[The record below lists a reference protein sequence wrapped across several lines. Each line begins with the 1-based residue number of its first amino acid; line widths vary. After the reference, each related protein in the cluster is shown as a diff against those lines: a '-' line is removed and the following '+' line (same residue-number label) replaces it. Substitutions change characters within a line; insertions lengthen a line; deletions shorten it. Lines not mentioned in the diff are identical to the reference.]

1 MKTCPYCNITVGG
14 TNSKCPI
21 CQNRLSGESTENH
34 WPYQE
39 TLKKE
44 SVLYK
49 LQLFIV
55 LSLVIV
61 SLALDFLLDLQAGVH
76 WSVIVTLWLLAFEF
90 GIIKLFR
97 NYFSPSKVVTE
108 VALIISLLLLFSGY
122 WMHHTMVITDFIIPI
137 ICIGTL
143 VTNFI
148 LILVDRAS
156 NAMVYLLCNVL
167 VGALPYLVFLFMK
180 HTIPFLWVLCLM
192 ISVITFIGAC
202 VFRGRQVWGELQKRF
217 NM

>member
-1 MKTCPYCNITVGG
+1 MKTCPYCNIAVGG
-14 TNSKCPI
+14 TPSKCPI
-21 CQNRLSGESTENH
+21 CQNGLNGQSTEDH

-44 SVLYK
+44 SILYK
-49 LQLFIV
+49 IQLFFV

-61 SLALDFLLDLQAGVH
+61 SLALDFLFDLQPGVH
-76 WSVIVTLWLLAFEF
+76 WSVVITLWLLAFEF

-108 VALIISLLLLFSGY
+108 VALIVSLLLLFTGY
-122 WMHHTMVITDFIIPI
+122 WIHHLTVIGGIVIPI
-137 ICIGTL
+137 ICLGTL
-143 VTNFI
+143 ITNFI

-167 VGALPYLVFLFMK
+167 VGALPYLVLLFMK
-180 HTIPFLWVLCLM
+180 HTIPFLWILCLM

-202 VFRGRQVWGELQKRF
+202 VFRGRQVWSELQKRF